1 MTIKHTAEMELSESM
16 PVSLFVEFISR
27 IPEDA
32 TIITTVNITPKDR
45 PWESEVRKV
54 TLRAE
59 WGV

>member
-1 MTIKHTAEMELSESM
+1 MIKHTAEMELPQKA
-16 PVSLFVEFISR
+16 PVAIFVEFLSR

-32 TIITTVNITPKDR
+32 EIVTTVNVIPKDR

-59 WGV
+59 WGM